1 MPEANPDAQKTVDD
15 EPPPVLGTW
24 PKAYLFVL
32 GYTVVLISLFYFFT
46 QYFAP

>member
-1 MPEANPDAQKTVDD
+1 MQEANPDAQKNIDD

-24 PKAYLFVL
+24 WSAYLFVL
-32 GYTVVLISLFYFFT
+32 GYTVVLILLFYLFT